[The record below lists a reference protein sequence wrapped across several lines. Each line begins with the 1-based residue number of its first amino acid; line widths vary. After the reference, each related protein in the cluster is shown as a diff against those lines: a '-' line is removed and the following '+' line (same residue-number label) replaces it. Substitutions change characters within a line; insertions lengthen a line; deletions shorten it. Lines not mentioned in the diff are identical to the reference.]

1 MLSILLAPPSYN
13 VAAPTAGAASRGR
26 RASAVRCAADEF
38 SVLAQFSESFWS
50 SKRAQMRAEM
60 EGKLR
65 EMEEFQAREAAL
77 YETLSTRAVGSAGGG
92 VAPALAGGAAAPAAA
107 DGLAQ
112 IEALMRELTAE
123 KAKSAALE
131 EELAAAAMKHELE
144 LQRTGAFWIEKLAAA
159 RSGEG
164 EAGGAVAAAP
174 AAPAAPAEEAPLV
187 DPTLTLR
194 ELRSR
199 LLSHGLSTI
208 GLKAELQQRLANAM
222 LHERVKHKS
231 WDPASQSWV

>member
-92 VAPALAGGAAAPAAA
+92 VAPARAGGAAAPAAA

-159 RSGEG
+159 RRGEG
-164 EAGGAVAAAP
+164 EAGGAVA